1 VLVSI
6 EWDHFDR
13 WRGFFASW
21 PQFGV
26 PAGLL
31 LASGMISIT
40 NHAMS
45 SESFSAWGW
54 RIPFLASV
62 VLIGVGLYVR
72 LGLLETPAFARLRDQ
87 NQIAKMPVFEVLRQN
102 WREVILTCLIR
113 SAETGPFYIFTTF
126 ILTYGTR
133 TLGLERAAL
142 LNFVTIASVV
152 ALFDIPLWGYVS
164 DRIGRKR
171 MYLIGAIALFLF
183 AFPYYALLDTR
194 TPALAAVAIVV
205 SIVIHDMMYGPQAAF
220 IAESFPTRLRYS
232 GASLGYQLAAI
243 VSGGPAP
250 VIASYL
256 MHRYGNSA
264 AISVYLMVL
273 GAVTIAATIM
283 LKERSGA
290 SEEQAVG
297 VEVAT
302 ASTSPVS
309 S

>member
-1 VLVSI
+1 M
-6 EWDHFDR
+6 R
-13 WRGFFASW
+13 
-21 PQFGV
+21 
-26 PAGLL
+26 
-31 LASGMISIT
+31 
-40 NHAMS
+40 MS
-45 SESFSAWGW
+45 SASFSAWGW

-87 NQIAKMPVFEVLRQN
+87 NQIAKMPVFEVLREN

-183 AFPYYALLDTR
+183 AYPYYVLLDTR
-194 TPALAAVAIVV
+194 TPALVAVAIII

-250 VIASYL
+250 MIASYL
-256 MHRYGNSA
+256 MHRYGTSS
-264 AISVYLMVL
+264 AISVYLMAL

-290 SEEQAVG
+290 EEPAIG
-297 VEVAT
+297 VEVA
-302 ASTSPVS
+302 AAGASPVS